1 MADKGKI
8 IIINDGS
15 GGIIED
21 PKSKLQYSFTQP
33 NHKELCLNVGD
44 KVKYDIVTLAG
55 AKPAAVNVERITAG
69 TVTSVDGQGGGTIE
83 ERQTL
88 KKVPFY
94 QPFTAETGIEVGDV
108 VRYSLICSKNGELAV
123 NLTEVVE

>member
-21 PKSKLQYSFTQP
+21 PRTKTQFAFTQV
-33 NHKELCLNVGD
+33 NHAALCLNVGD
-44 KVKYDIVTLAG
+44 RVKYECVTTKEGKVLAT
-55 AKPAAVNVERITAG
+55 NVERITAG
-69 TVTSVDGQGGGTIE
+69 TVTSVDGLGGGTIE
-83 ERQTL
+83 ERQTM

-94 QPFTAETGIEVGDV
+94 QPFTAEAGIEVGDV
-108 VRYSLICSKNGELAV
+108 VRYSLINTKDGELAV